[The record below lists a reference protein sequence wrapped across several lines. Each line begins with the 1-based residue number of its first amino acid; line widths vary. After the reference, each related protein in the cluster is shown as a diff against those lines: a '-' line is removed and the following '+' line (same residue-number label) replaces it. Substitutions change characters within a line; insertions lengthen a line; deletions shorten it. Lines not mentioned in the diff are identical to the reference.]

1 MNGIEDKYA
10 RLAARLLDSELA
22 ASEPPSTDGRRDTI
36 ISEMAL
42 AIAGKAHRRRTL
54 LAVGVTVAAAA
65 AIVTLII
72 RSGKPVQTGAS
83 ASALTVEGAMGTGNL
98 LVRAATAQTLPDL
111 AALVPGDTV
120 RSGEEGSATLAT
132 SNGTRLTLSRSSHLR
147 VDQLAPTWRF
157 SLVKGQLQAHVAKLG
172 AGERFV
178 VSTPDSEVE
187 VRGTVFRV
195 VVGNAPLDCR
205 DAVSNSTVEV
215 SEGVVSVR
223 SAGKEVLLHPGESWS
238 APCAKTQAAAAEA
251 AEATKAHSNLTVPPF
266 IRPSMHHVSAAKIPA
281 AAPAEALRNEPNP
294 SLPMPISRLA
304 EQNDLLSAA
313 MAAERQ
319 GQHDIAMRQLDALLA
334 HFPDGPLAESARAE
348 KQRILSAQS
357 QR

>member
-1 MNGIEDKYA
+1 
-10 RLAARLLDSELA
+10 
-22 ASEPPSTDGRRDTI
+22 
-36 ISEMAL
+36 
-42 AIAGKAHRRRTL
+42 
-54 LAVGVTVAAAA
+54 
-65 AIVTLII
+65 
-72 RSGKPVQTGAS
+72 
-83 ASALTVEGAMGTGNL
+83 MGTGNL

-215 SEGVVSVR
+215 SEGVVSVH